1 MFSFWGEKGDTGS
14 SAVDGREVKEE
25 CVRPREPDWGEE
37 GSRDLDILINA
48 RLRSSRPLSVG
59 SSTGRLVRDFGALP
73 VISNLGMSDWAILI
87 LRNDSPK
94 PTQRV

>member
-1 MFSFWGEKGDTGS
+1 MLSFWSEKEDTDSCVMEG
-14 SAVDGREVKEE
+14 GEVKEE
-25 CVRPREPDWGEE
+25 CPRPREPEWGEE

-59 SSTGRLVRDFGALP
+59 SSVGRLVRDFGALP
-73 VISNLGMSDWAILI
+73 VISNLGMSDWDILI
-87 LRNDSPK
+87 LRKDSLE